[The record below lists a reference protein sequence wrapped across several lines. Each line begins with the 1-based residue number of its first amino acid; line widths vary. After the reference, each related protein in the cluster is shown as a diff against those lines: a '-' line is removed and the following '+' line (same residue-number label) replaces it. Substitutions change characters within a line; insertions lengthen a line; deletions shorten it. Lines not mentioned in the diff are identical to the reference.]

1 MREELQECA
10 LQCMLVPR
18 WRQGSGSPSSPVYGA
33 ATSGTRDGL
42 SVQSAAPDVRT
53 RIGISRASGSAKSR
67 KRSRP
72 PNDPA
77 ESLFCAIG
85 RGDGVVGRDL
95 YVVVGHFAT
104 WDSFFMGQES
114 LRDVERLHFS
124 APDNSI
130 GFLPVYA
137 TREDAQA

>member
-1 MREELQECA
+1 
-10 LQCMLVPR
+10 
-18 WRQGSGSPSSPVYGA
+18 
-33 ATSGTRDGL
+33 
-42 SVQSAAPDVRT
+42 
-53 RIGISRASGSAKSR
+53 
-67 KRSRP
+67 
-72 PNDPA
+72 
-77 ESLFCAIG
+77 
-85 RGDGVVGRDL
+85 VGRDL

-137 TREDAQA
+137 TREDAQAAVDKVGQPAQIVVLAQGPMLPPGAAGATA